1 MAQPVANI
9 EQRRPQEPPPTNLPA
24 PQMAA
29 DRPHSGR
36 RHWAVNAIGL
46 GAIIA
51 ICYFAEPILVTM
63 LVSLLLAFVLA
74 PIVTFLTKLKVP
86 QWLAALVAVCL
97 LVGMLGGTTYLGFNQ
112 ASNFFQELPKYSKKV
127 QAKVADFVHK
137 TQNVQTIGPVEEK
150 GAIKVRETPN
160 WTDVLTRGFGSVSEG
175 LLIASFVPIL
185 VFFMLT
191 WQEHARNATLGLF
204 PLERRREVYLTL
216 GTISGMVRNFI
227 LGNLIIALLI
237 GGISAVVFGLL
248 KIPFFYFAGISSG
261 FLSLVPYFGAVLA
274 ILPPLFLGI
283 GKLTVAGVGWVVL
296 TAFAL
301 HLAALNVLYPK
312 LLGSRLCLNPLA
324 VTIALLFWAWLWGA
338 VGLVLAVPITAAMR
352 IVFHHVPSLKP
363 FGLWLGGNG
372 SQENGCDARSY

>member
-1 MAQPVANI
+1 
-9 EQRRPQEPPPTNLPA
+9 
-24 PQMAA
+24 
-29 DRPHSGR
+29 
-36 RHWAVNAIGL
+36 
-46 GAIIA
+46 
-51 ICYFAEPILVTM
+51 
-63 LVSLLLAFVLA
+63 
-74 PIVTFLTKLKVP
+74 
-86 QWLAALVAVCL
+86 
-97 LVGMLGGTTYLGFNQ
+97 MLGGTTYLGFNQ
-112 ASNFFQELPKYSKKV
+112 ASNFLQDLPTYSKRV
-127 QAKVADFVHK
+127 HAKVADFVNK
-137 TQNVQTIGPVEEK
+137 TQNVQTIGQVEEK

-175 LLIASFVPIL
+175 LLIASFVPVL

-191 WQEHARNATLGLF
+191 WQEHARNATVGLF
-204 PLERRREVYLTL
+204 SLERRREAYLTL

-237 GGISAVVFGLL
+237 GGISVLVFGFL

-261 FLSLVPYFGAVLA
+261 FLSLIPYFGAVLA

-283 GKLTVAGVGWVVL
+283 GKLTLAGVGWVVL

-363 FGLWLGGNG
+363 FGLWLGGHG
-372 SQENGCDARSY
+372 SQENGCDACSY